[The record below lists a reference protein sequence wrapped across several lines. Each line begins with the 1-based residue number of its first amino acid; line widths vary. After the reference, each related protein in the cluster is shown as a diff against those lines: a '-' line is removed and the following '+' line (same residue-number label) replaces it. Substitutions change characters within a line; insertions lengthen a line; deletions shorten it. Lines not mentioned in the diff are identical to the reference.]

1 MLYTT
6 IFGTN
11 RHIQKATDHRLWK
24 RITASQS
31 HTRAQDAMATSGG
44 NGAIPSF
51 PVCLCLKNLRR
62 QKKPTCYFR
71 G

>member
-24 RITASQS
+24 RITASP
-31 HTRAQDAMATSGG
+31 TRELKMQWRQAVETEL
-44 NGAIPSF
+44 F
-51 PVCLCLKNLRR
+51 HRFRFVCA
-62 QKKPTCYFR
+62 
-71 G
+71 